1 MLEDVMK
8 EFKTYREAVYDRIA
22 EFMNHVDA
30 NHQKNAE
37 KNTLSANALCELT
50 TELDDRI
57 TALEDAL
64 ASMADDSADTSADET
79 TTTTDTTTTK

>member
-64 ASMADDSADTSADET
+64 ASMMESADDT
-79 TTTTDTTTTK
+79 TTTTETSK